1 MWWACRDTL
10 VHRESRWQHGFVK
23 GVVTRSCDAAVCP
36 LLMQETS
43 ASLPWQHKEQ
53 PLPKSFDRVMQD
65 FKVERRTHP
74 LQCAA
79 SSSSVTWYQGKFQQS
94 GRLQPGPMN
103 VVRDTDHRTRSYS
116 DVLTIHVLICEN
128 LLEESLNYNII
139 SLLISDKLILLI
151 VWHEATYKYINPFF
165 NPLYIWD
172 IFYSINDAFED
183 KMIGISLLI
192 STFRCE
198 EL

>member
-1 MWWACRDTL
+1 M
-10 VHRESRWQHGFVK
+10 
-23 GVVTRSCDAAVCP
+23 
-36 LLMQETS
+36 
-43 ASLPWQHKEQ
+43 
-53 PLPKSFDRVMQD
+53 
-65 FKVERRTHP
+65 
-74 LQCAA
+74 
-79 SSSSVTWYQGKFQQS
+79 
-94 GRLQPGPMN
+94 
-103 VVRDTDHRTRSYS
+103 
-116 DVLTIHVLICEN
+116 LTIYVLFCEN

>member
-103 VVRDTDHRTRSYS
+103 VVRDTDHRTRSYVMCS
-116 DVLTIHVLICEN
+116 LFMCSFARIYWRN
-128 LLEESLNYNII
+128 LWIII
-139 SLLISDKLILLI
+139 SFHYWFLIS
-151 VWHEATYKYINPFF
+151 
-165 NPLYIWD
+165 
-172 IFYSINDAFED
+172 
-183 KMIGISLLI
+183 
-192 STFRCE
+192 
-198 EL
+198 